1 MSSKKLAN
9 LLGRMDLI
17 GSSSLGA
24 KMATAPQTSQKSKC
38 DSNSKDDFRAS
49 KDYVRACAKVYQ
61 VQLTPSK
68 YFWAKTFIFLPHI
81 SMQLRS

>member
-9 LLGRMDLI
+9 LFGQMDFI
-17 GSSSLGA
+17 GASSLGA
-24 KMATAPQTSQKSKC
+24 KSSQKSKC
-38 DSNSKDDFRAS
+38 DSNSKGDFRAS
-49 KDYVRACAKVYQ
+49 KDNVRACAKEYQ